1 MWMEVH
7 IYNATDMSQA
17 GNIWVKDIMTTG
29 QGDLRYLARD
39 LENLHILQ
47 ENSAEGIG
55 SRRDCYWHYVEYVLE
70 NKPKNLVV
78 QGRVQLEHSS
88 HIVNVGIKATCLY
101 FNPWYI
107 PTETTKPVGLF
118 GTMPQESWHPG
129 KEANPDHIIQLNC
142 GKVRTHASYKTTKTW
157 GNFNN

>member
-1 MWMEVH
+1 
-7 IYNATDMSQA
+7 
-17 GNIWVKDIMTTG
+17 MTTG

-47 ENSAEGIG
+47 ENSAEGIR

-101 FNPWYI
+101 FNP
-107 PTETTKPVGLF
+107 
-118 GTMPQESWHPG
+118 
-129 KEANPDHIIQLNC
+129 
-142 GKVRTHASYKTTKTW
+142 
-157 GNFNN
+157 